1 MKGKPRPT
9 HEEKEKLKDS
19 RIKKREKFEKKN
31 QGEYDLIFPSQLE
44 PMSDYVKYIQA
55 AKTTWEEF
63 NSGTRLKKILE
74 Q

>member
-31 QGEYDLIFPSQLE
+31 QGEYDLIFPSQQE
-44 PMSDYVKYIQA
+44 PMSDYVKYI
-55 AKTTWEEF
+55 
-63 NSGTRLKKILE
+63 
-74 Q
+74 